1 VQDIKKNKLMGVNGV
16 FLNLNNI
23 IPSNLKIMKYVLNN
37 IHESIG
43 LNYSKISGL
52 IDTNKII
59 IYFNILAK
67 KYKIKNSFS
76 KYYLDDKFY
85 KKDRRGQITM
95 YLNSYLDNTINHK
108 IRKKIEK
115 QENEKI
121 HYTEKIK
128 SIKKLHLNN
137 ISVLDPIMELKYLL
151 KYRVIL
157 NQKFG
162 NSKITYKLP
171 QNVKDSII
179 SNI

>member
-1 VQDIKKNKLMGVNGV
+1 
-16 FLNLNNI
+16 
-23 IPSNLKIMKYVLNN
+23 
-37 IHESIG
+37 
-43 LNYSKISGL
+43 
-52 IDTNKII
+52 
-59 IYFNILAK
+59 
-67 KYKIKNSFS
+67 
-76 KYYLDDKFY
+76 
-85 KKDRRGQITM
+85 M